1 MNRRVISI
9 GLIVLG
15 LALVFVSVLITANN
29 REEQDFPAIRLPEQ
43 LAGIFRYSMVTGPQA
58 LDEISF
64 MHGKEF
70 ELISGARGTY
80 GQRGEITVW
89 VSSASSENAANELVE
104 EMTEKIAEGN
114 SPFIPTG
121 EDLLGGRIIHRLEG
135 LGQVHFYFQSGNLVI
150 WFGVDSE
157 LADQALVQVLDYYP

>member
-1 MNRRVISI
+1 
-9 GLIVLG
+9 
-15 LALVFVSVLITANN
+15 VLISVNN
-29 REEQDFPAIRLPEQ
+29 RKEQDFPAIPLPEQ
-43 LAGIFRYSMVTGPQA
+43 LAGLFRYSMVTGPQA

-64 MHGKEF
+64 MHGMVF

-89 VSSASSENAANELVE
+89 VSSVSSEKAANELVE

-114 SPFIPTG
+114 SPFLPTG
-121 EDLLGGRIIHRLEG
+121 EDLLGGRTIHILEG
-135 LGQVHFYFQSGNLVI
+135 MGQDHFYFQSGNLVI

-157 LADQALVQVLDYYP
+157 LADQALGQVLDFYP

>member
-1 MNRRVISI
+1 MNRRVVSI

-15 LALVFVSVLITANN
+15 LALVFVSVLISVNN

-43 LAGIFRYSMVTGPQA
+43 LAGLFRYSVITGSQA

-89 VSSASSENAANELVE
+89 VSRASSENAANELVE
-104 EMTEKIAEGN
+104 EMTNKIGEGN
-114 SPFIPTG
+114 SPFLPIG
-121 EDLLGGRIIHRLEG
+121 EDLLGERIIHRLEG
-135 LGQVHFYFQSGNLVI
+135 KGQVHFYFQSGNLVI

-157 LADQALVQVLDYYP
+157 LADQALGQVLDFYP